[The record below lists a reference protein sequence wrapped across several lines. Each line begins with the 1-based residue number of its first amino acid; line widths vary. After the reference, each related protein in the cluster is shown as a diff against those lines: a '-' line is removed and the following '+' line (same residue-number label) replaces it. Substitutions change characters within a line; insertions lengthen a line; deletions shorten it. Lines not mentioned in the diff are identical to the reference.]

1 MRSVPD
7 VHIISSSLFSSLVR
21 LSTFSWPSC
30 SDSLSY
36 QHYIALHCLARFEG
50 VRGGAGAKFALC
62 SHHQLLPHRGGQMDK
77 QEWEGI
83 GALEQTALA
92 LDWSSTCA
100 NALLLFGFIW
110 QAAMQWIC
118 GSITDI
124 WQTIVQQKC
133 KYVVNLTNCATD
145 LQRTRPLY
153 YNCSSNLTSEQGD
166 LTCGWRGRGI
176 HYLRF
181 WLNPCGCK
189 SPHITNFS
197 LYQSLFNYPDNGLA
211 LL

>member
-1 MRSVPD
+1 
-7 VHIISSSLFSSLVR
+7 
-21 LSTFSWPSC
+21 
-30 SDSLSY
+30 
-36 QHYIALHCLARFEG
+36 
-50 VRGGAGAKFALC
+50 
-62 SHHQLLPHRGGQMDK
+62 MDK

-100 NALLLFGFIW
+100 NALLLGYIW
-110 QAAMQWIC
+110 QTAMQWIY
-118 GSITDI
+118 GPITNI
-124 WQTIVQQKC
+124 WQTTVQQKC
-133 KYVVNLTNCATD
+133 KYVLNLINCAID

-166 LTCGWRGRGI
+166 LTCGEWGRGI

-189 SPHITNFS
+189 FPHITNFS
-197 LYQSLFNYPDNGLA
+197 LYIGAFSITLIMVWNSYKLYRELVQKKSISPETTMTLPTSLDVA
-211 LL
+211 CH